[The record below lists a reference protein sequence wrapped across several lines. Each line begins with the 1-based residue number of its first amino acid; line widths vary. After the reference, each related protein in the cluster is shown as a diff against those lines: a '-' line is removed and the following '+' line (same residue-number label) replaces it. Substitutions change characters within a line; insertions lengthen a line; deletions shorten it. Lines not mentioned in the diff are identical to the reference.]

1 LLGAARKNP
10 RGASLHSSLLGT
22 RISKTLRAARGGGG
36 HGCILSILVAC
47 SGVRQYSTDDIV
59 CERGSRDGI
68 SLMILMC
75 RAMIC
80 GMSCR
85 NLWRSLVPG
94 AGSFPL
100 MKCVLHFCTWQLP
113 PIPGPL
119 MNVML
124 GNSLQWESRN
134 VEFVV
139 IRDYQ
144 IDPDD
149 KVLYLIFD
157 SLQTP
162 TRCLCLRNCNHVLC
176 SPQLQPD
183 VLCSPQE
190 AQYVRAR
197 DLTAKLLISLSTE
210 RCS

>member
-1 LLGAARKNP
+1 M
-10 RGASLHSSLLGT
+10 
-22 RISKTLRAARGGGG
+22 TLRVRDAAEEVY
-36 HGCILSILVAC
+36 LEVSWFW
-47 SGVRQYSTDDIV
+47 
-59 CERGSRDGI
+59 
-68 SLMILMC
+68 C
-75 RAMIC
+75 RATIILWC
-80 GMSCR
+80 MSCR

-149 KVLYLIFD
+149 KVYLIFD

-183 VLCSPQE
+183 VFVFSARSTVCTSKRSYGKVVDLTLYWTLFMKNDTKATQASYQE
-190 AQYVRAR
+190 ALAHQKE
-197 DLTAKLLISLSTE
+197 LTKST
-210 RCS
+210 